1 MASICCGN
9 GVLEKHIGSIY
20 LGHDTAHIDGYDV
33 SSGSI
38 DVARANCK
46 GLHGVEFHVCDVN
59 VAIWSGGYLDA
70 IFANGALHHV
80 TALDHCLGQL
90 AKALKPS
97 GYLYVNDYMGPSRF
111 QFTDVQLRLAREIP
125 AKLPDRFVRTR
136 RIERCDPLALAE
148 DDPSEAVHSDAIF
161 ANIEKHFTIV
171 QRRGYGGTLL
181 GPIFGCGCID
191 PSVFESGDGMEAI
204 EWVCRE
210 EQDLIAR
217 GVIPS
222 DHVVVVARPRHV

>member
-148 DDPSEAVHSDAIF
+148 DDPSEAVHSDAILPTSK
-161 ANIEKHFTIV
+161 NISRLCNVAATAAPCSDPFSAVAASI
-171 QRRGYGGTLL
+171 RRSSNRVTAWK
-181 GPIFGCGCID
+181 PSSGCA
-191 PSVFESGDGMEAI
+191 V
-204 EWVCRE
+204 RN
-210 EQDLIAR
+210 R
-217 GVIPS
+217 T
-222 DHVVVVARPRHV
+222 